1 MSLTSLSPS
10 ATAAGAGGPVDPGGQ
25 FSTTALRE
33 LVSSGTTRPLAW
45 RRAQLQALD
54 SLLAENEPA
63 ILEALSADLGK
74 PPVEAYFE
82 VVAVRQELRL
92 AQRKLKRWL
101 APRPVAVPLSQ
112 RPGRAELVAEP
123 LGCVLIIG
131 PWNYPF
137 SLTLQPLVSALA
149 AGNTAVLKPSEQAPH
164 TSALIA
170 RLAGRHLDPQV
181 VVVREGGA
189 EVAGELLDLP
199 FDHIFFTGG
208 GRVGRLVMA
217 AAARN
222 LTPVTLE
229 LGGRSPAIVL
239 ADADLEVSAR
249 RLAWGKGLNAGQ
261 TCIAPDHLLVE
272 ETVRPALI
280 ERLRG
285 EFQRAYGD
293 DPLASPDLARIIN
306 QAQFERLLALLEGAR
321 RDGRVLSGGQVDPQ
335 TRRIAPTLIA
345 CEPASELLSR
355 GDGGGSGGGINDPL
369 LAGEL
374 FGPLLPVVG
383 IKGLNEAIDL
393 IRQGPKPLALY
404 LFSRSRTAQDQ
415 VLAGTS
421 SGGVCLNDVVMQA
434 GVPELPFGGVGES
447 GMGRYHGQAG
457 FDTFSHLRSVLR
469 RPFRFDLPFRYPPYG
484 DRLSL
489 IKRLLG

>member
-1 MSLTSLSPS
+1 MSPTSLSI
-10 ATAAGAGGPVDPGGQ
+10 AVLRAAVI
-25 FSTTALRE
+25 
-33 LVSSGTTRPLAW
+33 SGTTRPIAW
-45 RRAQLQALD
+45 RRAQLQRLD
-54 SLLAENEPA
+54 TLLAENEPA
-63 ILEALSADLGK
+63 ILGALAADLGK

-92 AQRKLKRWL
+92 AQQKLKRWM
-101 APRPVAVPLSQ
+101 APRPVPLPLSQ

-170 RLAGRHLDPQV
+170 RLVARHLDPEV
-181 VVVREGGA
+181 VLVREGAA
-189 EVAGELLDLP
+189 EVASELLEIP

-217 AAARN
+217 AAARH

-239 ADADLEVSAR
+239 ADADLGVSAR

-261 TCIAPDHLLVE
+261 TCIAPDHLLVM
-272 ETVRPALI
+272 ETVKPALI

-293 DPLASPDLARIIN
+293 DPLGSPDLARIVN
-306 QAQFERLLALLEGAR
+306 QAQFDRLLALLEVAR
-321 RDGRVLSGGQVDPQ
+321 RAGRVLSGGQVDPH

-345 CEPASELLSR
+345 CQSASELLGGR
-355 GDGGGSGGGINDPL
+355 GGDDPL

-383 IKGLNEAIDL
+383 VSDLPEAMEL
-393 IRQGPKPLALY
+393 IRRGAKPLALY
-404 LFSRSRTAQDQ
+404 LFSRNSAAQEQ

-421 SGGVCLNDVVMQA
+421 SGGVCMNDVVMQV
-434 GVPELPFGGVGES
+434 GVPQLPFGGVGES

-469 RPFRFDLPFRYPPYG
+469 RPFRLDLPFRYPPYG
-484 DRLSL
+484 ERLGL

>member
-1 MSLTSLSPS
+1 MSPTSLSI
-10 ATAAGAGGPVDPGGQ
+10 AD
-25 FSTTALRE
+25 LRE
-33 LVSSGTTRPLAW
+33 AVTSGATRPIAW
-45 RRAQLQALD
+45 RRAQLQRLD
-54 SLLAENEPA
+54 TLLAKNEPA
-63 ILEALSADLGK
+63 ILEALAADLGK

-92 AQRKLKRWL
+92 AQQKLNRWM
-101 APRPVAVPLSQ
+101 APRPVPLPLSQ

-170 RLAGRHLDPQV
+170 RLVDLHLDPDV
-181 VVVREGGA
+181 VLVREGAA
-189 EVAGELLDLP
+189 EVASELLEVP

-217 AAARN
+217 AAARH

-239 ADADLEVSAR
+239 ADSDLEISAR

-272 ETVRPALI
+272 EQVKQALI
-280 ERLRG
+280 ERLRV

-293 DPLASPDLARIIN
+293 DPLASPDLARIVN
-306 QAQFERLLALLEGAR
+306 QAQFERLLALLEVAR
-321 RDGRVLSGGQVDPQ
+321 RAGRILSGGQVDPE

-345 CEPASELLSR
+345 CQSASELLSGR
-355 GDGGGSGGGINDPL
+355 SGDDPL

-383 IKGLNEAIDL
+383 VSGLAQAMEL

-404 LFSRSRTAQDQ
+404 LFSRSQAAQEQ
-415 VLAGTS
+415 VMAGTS
-421 SGGVCLNDVVMQA
+421 SGGVCMNDVVMQV

-469 RPFRFDLPFRYPPYG
+469 RPFRLDLPFRYPPYG
-484 DRLSL
+484 ERLGL